1 MSYIA
6 TFNEHGEILQSII
19 CPEDD
24 LQYYNNFIFLQSD
37 DVIEQDQYY
46 IPDINNP
53 VKTLLTG
60 RPSDYHQYDYV
71 NKQWVILDEYLDT
84 SKIDKKNEINNTM
97 NKLRFAIIVYDGK
110 NLDVD
115 VTAQTNISGKI
126 AQIQN
131 EIALSVPSTDLVWK
145 DADNVVHTWIS
156 VNAYLEWLQGLQIA
170 IAHRTSALYQT
181 IWTGKAAVDALSN
194 VQEVIDYDV
203 NALFGIQ

>member
-24 LQYYNNFIFLQSD
+24 LQYYNNFIFLQSG
-37 DVIEQDQYY
+37 DVIEPDQYY

>member
-24 LQYYNNFIFLQSD
+24 LQYYNNFIFLQSG
-37 DVIEQDQYY
+37 DVIEPDQYY

-115 VTAQTNISGKI
+115 VQLKLI
-126 AQIQN
+126 
-131 EIALSVPSTDLVWK
+131 
-145 DADNVVHTWIS
+145 
-156 VNAYLEWLQGLQIA
+156 YLERLLKF
-170 IAHRTSALYQT
+170 RM
-181 IWTGKAAVDALSN
+181 K
-194 VQEVIDYDV
+194 
-203 NALFGIQ
+203 

>member
-24 LQYYNNFIFLQSD
+24 LQYYNNFIFLQSG
-37 DVIEQDQYY
+37 DVIEPDQYY

-194 VQEVIDYDV
+194 VQEVIDYDI